1 METQTKTARPA
12 TLGLFKTV
20 EKLFNYFNPDGKK
33 VFERIFIGKEF
44 DGFILS
50 KKLGFLSNDKD
61 ILHLIDPEIF
71 KNGNSIQAPATISFI
86 NGEINVFYSFLYD
99 PHFEIKKFSE
109 LIKFWNCPIESEN
122 WKEINDWVEFNPG
135 EVFEKEYDEAEFPKM
150 WEEQRYRVI
159 TQSRHKH
166 IASVDYSFFPSVEW
180 CILNEKVAKTE
191 KIIAWKLWQP
201 L

>member
-99 PHFEIKKFSE
+99 PHFE
-109 LIKFWNCPIESEN
+109 
-122 WKEINDWVEFNPG
+122 
-135 EVFEKEYDEAEFPKM
+135 
-150 WEEQRYRVI
+150 
-159 TQSRHKH
+159 
-166 IASVDYSFFPSVEW
+166 SVDYSFFPSVEW